1 MNQHERGRAIRRAE
15 GITWRDKVV
24 LWELNDLQGD
34 NDCCWPTQTT
44 VADALGIDV
53 RHVRR
58 AVSKLTKSGWIVRGH
73 DSRGR
78 HTYAI
83 SVPQVQEGQSS
94 PITSQKREGQNSPD
108 RAKTARAKT
117 ALSTGPKQPGG
128 GGPKQPPK
136 ERSVNAQER
145 PECVAHAREAVPEVP
160 KRPRSHPADFAGQPA
175 DEARAAL
182 NAALK
187 AAGHAPKPRGGWS
200 TQGAWQQ
207 VACDAAEL
215 AQETGNTV
223 AHVLEVSAAGF
234 VAAKGAGGHPTWWA
248 EDVARYFDEGRKGAP
263 RKRGEMAPIGVGFVG
278 TSDDELEAMF
288 GPLREVQA

>member
-24 LWELNDLQGD
+24 LCELNDIQGNNASGWTSLTKIARD
-34 NDCCWPTQTT
+34 
-44 VADALGIDV
+44 LGINRSNFYRILSDLV
-53 RHVRR
+53 ERGWLERSKNEDGKPAFSVVVPD
-58 AVSKLTKSGWIVRGH
+58 APVVSEQH
-73 DSRGR
+73 
-78 HTYAI
+78 
-83 SVPQVQEGQSS
+83 QSS
-94 PITSQKREGQNSPD
+94 VETTP
-108 RAKTARAKT
+108 
-117 ALSTGPKQPGG
+117 
-128 GGPKQPPK
+128 
-136 ERSVNAQER
+136 ERSVETTPPVVSEQHLDGVKTTPEKCQNNTSSFNAQER
-145 PECVAHAREAVPEVP
+145 PRTPSERVAPT
-160 KRPRSHPADFAGQPA
+160 PRSHPADFAGQPA